1 MNINFDEL
9 KDKLTCKL
17 LNAENNKEY
26 LADKPHEIKEDM
38 AISYVAVVEQRED
51 GRLVMPI
58 TNEIM
63 EKMGIDERQL
73 KDLAM
78 ANLAE
83 EKSQFMSMRDMLVG
97 MMFPDG
103 IPENDPFVDMMLP
116 PEDGAVKMYVLT
128 NEKGVN
134 GAAKILDTNTMD
146 NIAKELEGNFV
157 VIPSSIHET
166 IMLSMNEVFD
176 YKELESMVNE
186 VNTGVVDP
194 KDKLSDH
201 VYVYDSKEH
210 ELVRMD
216 QMQERRMNK
225 ENAKAEK
232 GEEKIVKAKPEKEK
246 SSSLQDRIS
255 KKQSEIDKREA
266 VKDHPTKQKNVA
278 LG

>member
-1 MNINFDEL
+1 MNMSFDEL

-17 LNAENNKEY
+17 VNAENNKEY

-38 AISYVAVVEQRED
+38 ALSFVAVIEQRDD
-51 GRLVMPI
+51 GRLVLPI

-63 EKMGIDERQL
+63 GKMGVDENQL
-73 KDLAM
+73 KDIAL
-78 ANLAE
+78 ANLSE
-83 EKSQFMSMRDMLVG
+83 EKSKFMSMRDMLVG

-103 IPENDPFVDMMLP
+103 IPENDPFVEMMLP
-116 PEDGAVKMYVLT
+116 PEEGPVKMYVLT
-128 NEKGVN
+128 NETGVN

-146 NIAKELEGNFV
+146 DIAKELGGDFV

-166 IMLSMNEVFD
+166 IMLSMNEVYD
-176 YKELESMVNE
+176 YKELEAMVNE

-194 KDKLSDH
+194 KDKLSDR

-216 QMQERRMNK
+216 QMQERKMEK
-225 ENAKAEK
+225 ENTKAEK
-232 GEEKIVKAKPEKEK
+232 GEEKAVNAKPEKEK
-246 SSSLQDRIS
+246 GSSLQDRIS
-255 KKQSEIDKREA
+255 KKQTEIDKREA
-266 VKDHPTKQKNVA
+266 VKDHKPKQKNVA

>member
-1 MNINFDEL
+1 MNMSFDEL

-17 LNAENNKEY
+17 VNAENNKEY

-38 AISYVAVVEQRED
+38 ALSFVAVIEQRDD
-51 GRLVMPI
+51 GRLVLPI

-63 EKMGIDERQL
+63 GKMGVDEKQL
-73 KDLAM
+73 KDIAL
-78 ANLAE
+78 ANLSE
-83 EKSQFMSMRDMLVG
+83 EKSKFMSMRDMLVG

-116 PEDGAVKMYVLT
+116 PEEGPVKMYVLT
-128 NEKGVN
+128 NETGVN

-146 NIAKELEGNFV
+146 DIAKELGGDFV

-166 IMLSMNEVFD
+166 IMLSMSEVYD
-176 YKELESMVNE
+176 YKELEAMVNE

-194 KDKLSDH
+194 KDKLSDR

-216 QMQERRMNK
+216 QMQEHKMEK

-232 GEEKIVKAKPEKEK
+232 GEEKSVKAKPEKEK
-246 SSSLQDRIS
+246 GSSLQDRIS
-255 KKQSEIDKREA
+255 KKQTEIDKREA
-266 VKDHPTKQKNVA
+266 VKDHKPKQKNVA